1 MVKLGTFPGYQ
12 VVTILSGLGCLAVGC
27 GPRRELPKMEP
38 PTVTVAPAIER
49 EVVDFDTYTGHV
61 EAISSVDVYA
71 QVSGYL
77 EKVEFQDG
85 AMVKEGE
92 LLFEIDK
99 RTYQAQYD
107 TAVARKA
114 LVEAQDKLAQTTL
127 ERDKK
132 LVEKGAISQE
142 AFDQAVASAD
152 EAAAQIQSATAQI
165 AAAKV
170 NLDYCTISSP
180 IDGRIDR
187 TFVTK
192 GNLVQSG
199 IGSPTLLT
207 TIVSVDPVYVY
218 FDIDEL
224 ALLRYMEDRKAN
236 STDPKDNSL
245 RERKIPVEI
254 SLSDGT
260 VYPHHG
266 VIDFGSNQLAAG
278 TGTLTIRAIV
288 PNPDGTLRPGMF
300 ARVRVA
306 AGPPYQAVLAP
317 QGAIGADQN
326 MRFVYGLDDE
336 GNAVRRTVKL
346 GTKQGPLQVIKT
358 GLKEGDKVI
367 INGTVLVRVGKPV
380 KAEDGTMPEPPPI
393 DKSLVQEE
401 VLANAPPAKTENAEP
416 DSAKPESAKADPQ
429 DPPMGSN

>member
-1 MVKLGTFPGYQ
+1 MVKLGMFPAYQ
-12 VVTILSGLGCLAVGC
+12 VVAILAGLGCLAAGC
-27 GPRRELPKMEP
+27 GPRRQMPKVEP
-38 PTVTVAPAIER
+38 PTVTVAPALER

-99 RTYQAQYD
+99 RTYQAEYD

-114 LVEAQDKLAQTTL
+114 LVEAQDKLAKTTL
-127 ERDKK
+127 ARDQK
-132 LVEKGAISQE
+132 LVDKGAISQE
-142 AFDQAVASAD
+142 AYDQAVAAAD

-224 ALLRYMEDRKAN
+224 ALLKYMEEHGESSKKPDD
-236 STDPKDNSL
+236 SSL

-260 VYPHHG
+260 VYPHLG
-266 VIDFGSNQLAAG
+266 VIDFGSNQLSAG
-278 TGTLTIRAIV
+278 TGTLSIRAIV
-288 PNPDGTLRPGMF
+288 PNPEGMLRPGMF

-317 QGAIGADQN
+317 QGAVGADQN
-326 MRFVYGLDDE
+326 MRFVYGLDDK
-336 GNAVRRTVKL
+336 GNAVRRTVTL

-358 GLKEGDKVI
+358 GLKQGEKVI

-380 KAEDGTMPEPPPI
+380 KAEEGKMPEPPPI
-393 DKSLVQEE
+393 DENLVQKDGKSNTPPTTADE
-401 VLANAPPAKTENAEP
+401 PAKPDNAE
-416 DSAKPESAKADPQ
+416 AQPQ
-429 DPPMGSN
+429 APPMGSN

>member
-1 MVKLGTFPGYQ
+1 MVKLGTFPAYQ
-12 VVTILSGLGCLAVGC
+12 VVAILAGLGSLTAGC
-27 GPRRELPKMEP
+27 GPRRQMPQVEP
-38 PTVTVAPAIER
+38 PTVTVAPAIDR

-77 EKVEFQDG
+77 EKVEFTDG

-92 LLFEIDK
+92 VLFEIDK
-99 RTYQAQYD
+99 RTYQAEYD

-114 LVEAQDKLAQTTL
+114 LVEAQDKLAKTTL
-127 ERDKK
+127 ARDQK
-132 LVEKGAISQE
+132 LVDKGAISQE

-224 ALLRYMEDRKAN
+224 ALLKYMEQNDDGSKKGDD
-236 STDPKDNSL
+236 STL

-260 VYPHHG
+260 VYPHLG

-278 TGTLTIRAIV
+278 TGTLSIRAIV
-288 PNPDGTLRPGMF
+288 PNPEGMLRPGMF
-300 ARVRVA
+300 TRVRVA

-326 MRFVYGLDDE
+326 MRFVYVLNDKNE
-336 GNAVRRTVKL
+336 AERQTVTL
-346 GTKQGPLQVIKT
+346 GTKQGELQVLKT
-358 GLKEGDKVI
+358 GLKEGQKVI

-380 KAEDGTMPEPPPI
+380 KAEEGTMPEPPPI
-393 DKSLVQEE
+393 DENLVQKRGKTDE
-401 VLANAPPAKTENAEP
+401 PAQPDNTKPENAE
-416 DSAKPESAKADPQ
+416 AAPEE
-429 DPPMGSN
+429 PPMGSN